1 MDPEWLKQILG
12 PLVQVLMARQQG
24 PNFVEQG
31 LRGAMATQGTP
42 LPQMSPEARQQAT
55 QSLQGAGEMMAGF
68 TPFDAPLAAVLAAR
82 DFGQGNWLSGGLN
95 AAGVLPGVPPLGG
108 MLKKTDDLKAL
119 LAKRDEVFK
128 RLPDESTDDYLARTS
143 KFIYSPENQQREMMQ
158 DFADQVLQGKAQPAV
173 RADDGRVFTRKGAAE
188 HGDLAPWAEMEHG
201 ASFRQPGWKWRG
213 WLMGNDFISAED
225 IDPFLGGAP

>member
-55 QSLQGAGEMMAGF
+55 QSLQGAGEMVAGL

-82 DFGQGNWLSGGLN
+82 DLRQGNWMGGAMN
-95 AAGVLPGVPPLGG
+95 AAGILPFVPPLGAAARRIADKTPDLASLREAADIILVRG
-108 MLKKTDDLKAL
+108 GGQAAMLDDAG
-119 LAKRDEVFK
+119 EVW
-128 RLPDESTDDYLARTS
+128 
-143 KFIYSPENQQREMMQ
+143 
-158 DFADQVLQGKAQPAV
+158 
-173 RADDGRVFTRKGAAE
+173 TRKQAAE
-188 HGDLAPWAEMEHG
+188 HGDLSVWAKDMG
-201 ASFRQPGWKWRG
+201 ATFDKIKPTQARG
-213 WLMGNDFISAED
+213 WIVGGKFYSLED
-225 IDPFLGGAP
+225 LEPALIEGVHYTRMAPPPPVVGRQGK